1 MSFITKHRIKDGS
14 ETDIEMALIE
24 ALENAVVHGNCEDP
38 HKRVYVTCRCTA
50 EGEVSITVQDEGQG
64 FDTGTLPDPTAP
76 ENRLRTS
83 GRGIYLM
90 KTLMDEVCFE
100 KGGAVVHMRKK
111 SNAGSAAKVMPN
123 DANVLP
129 PGLSYGMVGQ
139 DLSVIGRKQRTN
151 ITAWSSS
158 IKRSAV
164 VGNRPSPYGSA
175 DVSSSI
181 RRRVAADTRGP
192 QSPNTELRCAHYT
205 RI

>member
-1 MSFITKHRIKDGS
+1 MARTNTLTLLPCTSDDVSFVELRQSFPSQIHAISPSVDQLMSFITKHRIKDGS

-100 KGGAVVHMRKK
+100 KGGAVVHMCKK
-111 SNAGSAAKVMPN
+111 SNASSAAKSN
-123 DANVLP
+123 A
-129 PGLSYGMVGQ
+129 Q
-139 DLSVIGRKQRTN
+139 
-151 ITAWSSS
+151 
-158 IKRSAV
+158 
-164 VGNRPSPYGSA
+164 
-175 DVSSSI
+175 
-181 RRRVAADTRGP
+181 
-192 QSPNTELRCAHYT
+192 
-205 RI
+205 

>member
-1 MSFITKHRIKDGS
+1 MNQTHTLTVLPCTSDDAFFVELRLSFPSQIHAISRFVDQLMSFITKSRNKDGS

-64 FDTGTLPDPTAP
+64 FDSGTLPDPTAP

-100 KGGAVVHMRKK
+100 MGGAVVHMCKK
-111 SNAGSAAKVMPN
+111 SNASSAAKSN
-123 DANVLP
+123 AL
-129 PGLSYGMVGQ
+129 
-139 DLSVIGRKQRTN
+139 
-151 ITAWSSS
+151 
-158 IKRSAV
+158 
-164 VGNRPSPYGSA
+164 
-175 DVSSSI
+175 
-181 RRRVAADTRGP
+181 
-192 QSPNTELRCAHYT
+192 
-205 RI
+205 

>member
-1 MSFITKHRIKDGS
+1 MAQTHTLTLLPCTSDDVSFVELRQSIPSQIHAISPFVDQLMSFITKPRNKDGS

-100 KGGAVVHMRKK
+100 KGGAVVHMCKK
-111 SNAGSAAKVMPN
+111 SNAGSAAKN
-123 DANVLP
+123 NA
-129 PGLSYGMVGQ
+129 Q
-139 DLSVIGRKQRTN
+139 
-151 ITAWSSS
+151 
-158 IKRSAV
+158 
-164 VGNRPSPYGSA
+164 
-175 DVSSSI
+175 
-181 RRRVAADTRGP
+181 
-192 QSPNTELRCAHYT
+192 
-205 RI
+205 

>member
-1 MSFITKHRIKDGS
+1 MPITKSRNKDGN

-50 EGEVSITVQDEGQG
+50 QGEVSITVQDEGQG

-100 KGGAVVHMRKK
+100 KGGAVVHMCKK
-111 SNAGSAAKVMPN
+111 PNAGSAAKSN
-123 DANVLP
+123 A
-129 PGLSYGMVGQ
+129 Q
-139 DLSVIGRKQRTN
+139 
-151 ITAWSSS
+151 
-158 IKRSAV
+158 
-164 VGNRPSPYGSA
+164 
-175 DVSSSI
+175 
-181 RRRVAADTRGP
+181 
-192 QSPNTELRCAHYT
+192 
-205 RI
+205 